1 LSRAQTAGLDLVAV
15 NPTINPPVCK
25 ILDYNKMKYQKSKK
39 QKPAKAGRK
48 KMREIKLRAV
58 TDEGDYKIKMKKV
71 EAFILD
77 GEKVQVSIRF
87 RGREIFNQ
95 KDLAFAMLQR
105 VKDDL
110 SSVAQTDRE
119 AKLEGR
125 QITMHLISLK
135 QKTST

>member
-1 LSRAQTAGLDLVAV
+1 
-15 NPTINPPVCK
+15 
-25 ILDYNKMKYQKSKK
+25 
-39 QKPAKAGRK
+39 
-48 KMREIKLRAV
+48 MREIKLRAV